1 MFWDARNSWYIEGLS
16 KTMTSVLPSGR
27 AIQIFS
33 PLYLLAS
40 KIEAFL
46 GRGNS
51 FYFSKDIEDII
62 VLLDGCEA
70 LMKEFDETEGKVKE
84 FVRQWFQENSEEL
97 QDAVSNFLPSSS
109 KSREE
114 IVIELIAA
122 LT

>member
-16 KTMTSVLPSGR
+16 KTMISVLPSGR
-27 AIQIFS
+27 EIQIFS

-97 QDAVSNFLPSSS
+97 QDAVSNFLPYSS